1 MKIMDSKE
9 RFSIRANDYVKYRP
23 TYPQEAINCIIDTFN
38 LSENSIL
45 ADIGSGTGIFTSL
58 FDNRVKTIFGVEPNN
73 EMRDNAIIFLKG
85 QKNFQPVRG
94 DSENTNLGI
103 NSIDAIV
110 CAQAFHW
117 FDVEKTKIEFLRILK
132 QKKQTA
138 LIWNIRDTKD
148 PFFSE
153 YEKLLIKY
161 CNNYLDA
168 AHNRDFDKIAG
179 TIFTQHKK
187 VIFHH
192 NLYYDFESVCGL
204 LNSSSYCPLP
214 NEENHKPLFENMKQL
229 FEKYQ
234 VNNKVTFVYETMLYI
249 GTL

>member
-1 MKIMDSKE
+1 MDPKE

-23 TYPQEAINCIIDTFN
+23 TYPTEAINYIFDTFELTN
-38 LSENSIL
+38 DSFV
-45 ADIGSGTGIFTSL
+45 ADIGSGTGKFTEL
-58 FDNRVKTIFGVEPNN
+58 FANRVRTIYGVEPNK
-73 EMRDNAIIFLKG
+73 EMREAAELSLKG
-85 QKNFQPVRG
+85 QTNYKSVNG
-94 DSENTNLGI
+94 DSEHTNLDS
-103 NSIDAIV
+103 NSIDAVV

-117 FDVEKTKIEFLRILK
+117 FNVEKTKIEFLRIIK

-138 LIWNIRDTKD
+138 LIWNIRDIKD

-161 CNNYLDA
+161 CNNYIDA
-168 AHNRDFDKIAG
+168 AHNRDFDKISG
-179 TIFTQHKK
+179 TFFTQHKK

-192 NLYYDFESVCGL
+192 HLYYDFESVCGL
-204 LNSSSYCPLP
+204 LNSSSYCPMP
-214 NEENHKPLFENMKQL
+214 NEKNHKPLFDDMKQL